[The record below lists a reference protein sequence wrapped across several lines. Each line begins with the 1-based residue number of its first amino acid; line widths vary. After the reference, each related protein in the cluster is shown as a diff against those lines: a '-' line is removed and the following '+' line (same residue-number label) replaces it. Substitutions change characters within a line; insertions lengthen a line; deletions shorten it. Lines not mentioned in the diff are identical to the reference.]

1 MSAPRALR
9 WRRAL
14 LVIGVAL
21 FVGTGVAV
29 ASTAGPSPRSTSIPA
44 ASAAQ
49 AGPTSTSIAGSA
61 PVGPAGTVAP
71 APPSTVPAVPPGWTP
86 VARAMVSSLVIHTTP
101 GGPVLTSLANPQ
113 PSGNPLVLQVL
124 NLEPQWIGVAL
135 PTRPNGSTGWVLRSQ
150 VSLTADPYRL
160 DIDLAGHRLVLS
172 RLGAAVVSTPIA
184 IGAPGTRTPTG
195 NFFVTELI
203 KLTDPA
209 GTYGPFA
216 FGISAHS
223 DFLTE
228 FDGGDGQIGIHGTDD
243 PAGIGHDVS
252 HGCVRLPNGELVQLV
267 GVLPLGTPVHIYDPP
282 ATS

>member
-1 MSAPRALR
+1 M
-9 WRRAL
+9 
-14 LVIGVAL
+14 
-21 FVGTGVAV
+21 
-29 ASTAGPSPRSTSIPA
+29 
-44 ASAAQ
+44 
-49 AGPTSTSIAGSA
+49 
-61 PVGPAGTVAP
+61 
-71 APPSTVPAVPPGWTP
+71 VP
-86 VARAMVSSLVIHTTP
+86 SLVVHATP
-101 GGPVLTSLANPQ
+101 GGPQLTSLANPQ
-113 PSGNPLVLQVL
+113 SSGNPLVLEVL
-124 NLEPQWIGVAL
+124 NLEPQWVGVAL

-184 IGAPGTRTPTG
+184 IGASGTRTPTG
-195 NFFVTELI
+195 DFFVTELI

-252 HGCVRLPNGELVQLV
+252 HGCVRLPNAELVQLV
-267 GVLPLGTPVHIYDPP
+267 GVVPLGTPVHIYDPA
-282 ATS
+282 ATT